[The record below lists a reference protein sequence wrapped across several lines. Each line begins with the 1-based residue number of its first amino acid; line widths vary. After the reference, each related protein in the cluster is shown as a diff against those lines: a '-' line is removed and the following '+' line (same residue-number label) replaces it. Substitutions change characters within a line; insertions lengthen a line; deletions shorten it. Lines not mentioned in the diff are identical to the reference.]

1 MTGRG
6 GLTPAPVEMTGE
18 GRAEAGAPVEMTGE
32 GRADARPGRNAGRDS
47 GIGGRA
53 PGSGFK
59 KFYLFLYFFLDDPIS
74 VSYIGSVNARNAPG
88 APRGRLSRPIPTA
101 DPRAGDVSRRAE
113 RGLPSPSLR
122 LRSGQA
128 VSTEAAPIVIS
139 TEAQRAEKSGQRR
152 APVERRSLW
161 RRHCFP
167 GSARQI
173 PPLRL
178 RSGQAT
184 TPRPGAGAPVGM
196 TGKDARAVQVGKA
209 GQPVVFPACSSKTNS
224 ERMCRTMRTIILC
237 LRILRP
243 DRHGVPDR
251 RRPRKRCGAR
261 RCPECRSAA
270 AGLSGVFFRKTDR
283 SVQVREPGQPPVFP
297 AYFRNLILNDR
308 TKTQDFCS
316 FFPVFAA
323 ASPWP
328 GRHNRGGRAV
338 PGRGPPAARAPTAG
352 APTARSPTADAG
364 GRAPGRR

>member
-1 MTGRG
+1 
-6 GLTPAPVEMTGE
+6 MTGE
-18 GRAEAGAPVEMTGE
+18 GRAEAGAPAGM
-32 GRADARPGRNAGRDS
+32 PGGIRGSGAG
-47 GIGGRA
+47 A
-53 PGSGFK
+53 PGSGFE
-59 KFYLFLYFFLDDPIS
+59 KFYLFLYFFLDNPIS

-101 DPRAGDVSRRAE
+101 DPRAAGDVSRRAE
-113 RGLPSPSLR
+113 RGFPSPSLR

-196 TGKDARAVQVGKA
+196 TGKGARAVQVGKA

-224 ERMCRTMRTIILC
+224 ERMCRKMRTIILH
-237 LRILRP
+237 LRFLQP
-243 DRHGVPDR
+243 NRHGVPDR

-270 AGLSGVFFRKTDR
+270 ADLSGVFFRKTDR

-328 GRHNRGGRAV
+328 GRRNRGGRAV
-338 PGRGPPAARAPTAG
+338 PGRGPPTAG
-352 APTARSPTADAG
+352 APTARSPTAHAG
-364 GRAPGRR
+364 ARAPGRR

>member
-1 MTGRG
+1 MTSGVRG
-6 GLTPAPVEMTGE
+6 
-18 GRAEAGAPVEMTGE
+18 
-32 GRADARPGRNAGRDS
+32 S
-47 GIGGRA
+47 GFRA

-59 KFYLFLYFFLDDPIS
+59 KFYLFLYFFLDNPIS

-101 DPRAGDVSRRAE
+101 DPRAGDASRR
-113 RGLPSPSLR
+113 PFPSLR

-128 VSTEAAPIVIS
+128 LSTEAAPIVIS

-209 GQPVVFPACSSKTNS
+209 GQPVDFPACSSKTNS
-224 ERMCRTMRTIILC
+224 ERMCRAMRTIILH
-237 LRILRP
+237 LRFLQPNRQ
-243 DRHGVPDR
+243 GVPDR
-251 RRPRKRCGAR
+251 RQPRKRCGAR
-261 RCPECRSAA
+261 RCPECRSGA

-297 AYFRNLILNDR
+297 SYFRNRILNDP
-308 TKTQDFCS
+308 TKIQDFCS
-316 FFPVFAA
+316 FFPVSAA
-323 ASPWP
+323 APARP

-338 PGRGPPAARAPTAG
+338 PGRGPPAAGPPAARAPTADALTAG
-352 APTARSPTADAG
+352 AAA
-364 GRAPGRR
+364 RAPGRR